1 MSFLYIITDME
12 FDCCAENSSVTNF
25 EYAKNLFEENGY
37 VLPQVIFQNVCSRG
51 ENVPVS
57 KNEQGVILLSG
68 FSSRLF
74 SMVKDKQYDTF
85 SFMVEVITSERYK
98 CIKAQID
105 G

>member
-1 MSFLYIITDME
+1 M
-12 FDCCAENSSVTNF
+12 
-25 EYAKNLFEENGY
+25 
-37 VLPQVIFQNVCSRG
+37 
-51 ENVPVS
+51 PVS

-98 CIKAQID
+98 CIKA
-105 G
+105 